1 MLLTRLRKDTAGA
14 TMVEFAIVI
23 SLLLLVVGGLFDF
36 TFAYWQWNMAV
47 KAVERAARIAAVSD
61 PVAGGAAA
69 WAKMNTI
76 TTIAGDPYPAG
87 SFDCVCTTSGCT
99 AGPAGPCPLAFNAAA
114 LNTIVYG
121 RGNGAACNRAAP
133 NVYAIGMC
141 NLSNFITPA
150 KVSIE
155 YSATGIGFQGKPC
168 GPIPTITVQLQN
180 VQFGYFFLRG
190 LMNLANA
197 TFPPVKTTITGED
210 LSFNFPNPNC

>member
-36 TFAYWQWNMAV
+36 TFAYWQWNMAI
-47 KAVERAARIAAVSD
+47 KAVERGARIAAVSN
-61 PVAGGAAA
+61 PVASGLAT
-69 WAKMNTI
+69 MNTI
-76 TTIAGDPYPAG
+76 TTTAGQPYPAG
-87 SFDCVCTTSGCT
+87 SFDCVCNGATSSCT
-99 AGPAGPCPLAFNAAA
+99 GACGAYTAAA
-114 LNTIVYG
+114 MNTIVYG

-141 NLSNFITPA
+141 NLDPSISPA
-150 KVSIE
+150 KVIVE
-155 YSATGIGFQGKPC
+155 YSATGIGFQGQPC

-197 TFPPVKTTITGED
+197 TFPPVKSTITGED